1 MVWALAAALITIL
14 SLSLPGLIRR
24 IVLGAYLVVGMA
36 SVLMWLTGM
45 AERAPAPGVEV
56 GRKLA
61 ARVAES
67 DRVVVAGLWQLE
79 VRHGLA
85 ESYLDGSSLAIPE
98 VETIP
103 ESQASHPGWLDREA
117 ATSPTLF
124 DEARALRRS
133 AELQGNRIWLI
144 WSPGLPIER
153 YFFPAFSGWQRER
166 VAGSP
171 IIAVDLLL
179 PPPSHEGT
187 PLSSG
192 EGATR

>member
-1 MVWALAAALITIL
+1 MR
-14 SLSLPGLIRR
+14 SRRRLPATSRR
-24 IVLGAYLVVGMA
+24 TDGEGPVRSSRDYV
-36 SVLMWLTGM
+36 TRN
-45 AERAPAPGVEV
+45 AEETLEV

-61 ARVAES
+61 ARIAES

-85 ESYLDGSSLAIPE
+85 ESHLGGSSLAIPE

-103 ESQASHPGWLDREA
+103 GSQASHPGWLDRGA
-117 ATSPTLF
+117 ATSPALF

-144 WSPGLPIER
+144 WSPGLPLER
-153 YFFPAFSGWQRER
+153 YFFPAFSGWQRKR

-171 IIAVDLLL
+171 IIAVDLLF
-179 PPPSHEGT
+179 PPSVEGT

-192 EGATR
+192 EGAAR